1 MYSLYTPRHIC
12 WRKFIERIVSRG
24 WYSRKLTFRRLRRK
38 HRAELD
44 KLADD
49 DDRSA
54 RIAELNVHQAID
66 VLKEHPAVKSAA
78 AHRGLTLHGM
88 IFDLGKGQLRV
99 LEEVGRKK
107 GNGLWSPDN

>member
-1 MYSLYTPRHIC
+1 M
-12 WRKFIERIVSRG
+12 
-24 WYSRKLTFRRLRRK
+24 RRK
-38 HRAELD
+38 HRVELE
-44 KLADD
+44 KLDD
-49 DDRSA
+49 DDGRAA

-88 IFDLGKGQLRV
+88 IFDLGKGQLRI

-107 GNGLWSPDN
+107 GNGLWSPKN